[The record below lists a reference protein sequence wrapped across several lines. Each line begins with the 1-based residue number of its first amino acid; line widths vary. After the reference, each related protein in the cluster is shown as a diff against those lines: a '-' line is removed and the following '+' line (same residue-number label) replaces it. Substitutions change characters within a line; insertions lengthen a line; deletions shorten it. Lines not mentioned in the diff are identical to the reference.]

1 MFTVTL
7 NRSVCQG
14 HKKIYENVCML
25 LKKLPKTGYKIVQV
39 FFLHQAAS
47 YWSLYTETYF
57 AKKNRKKQLSIKKNV
72 NRLRLKVCVYVSTV
86 SI

>member
-57 AKKNRKKQLSIKKNV
+57 AKKNSKKQLSIKKNV
-72 NRLRLKVCVYVSTV
+72 NRLRLRFVCM
-86 SI
+86 

>member
-72 NRLRLKVCVYVSTV
+72 NRLRLKFVCM
-86 SI
+86 

>member
-1 MFTVTL
+1 MFSVTL

-25 LKKLPKTGYKIVQV
+25 LKKLPKTGYKIVQL

-57 AKKNRKKQLSIKKNV
+57 AKKNRKKQLSIKKM
-72 NRLRLKVCVYVSTV
+72 
-86 SI
+86 